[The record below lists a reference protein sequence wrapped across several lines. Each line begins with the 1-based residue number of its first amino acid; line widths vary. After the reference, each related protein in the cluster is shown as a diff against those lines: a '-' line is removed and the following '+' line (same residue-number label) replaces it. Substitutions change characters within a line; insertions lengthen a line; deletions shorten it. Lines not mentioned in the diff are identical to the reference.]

1 MSVGTSELEE
11 HHQVGASPVQR
22 DGGLLGGGVGEGGHR
37 EQRSEMQESR
47 RWRAGHLRR
56 DRSSQSLP
64 KAQAQQQMA
73 ETSILTGYFSALS
86 LTQASYSEA

>member
-56 DRSSQSLP
+56 GRSSQSLP
-64 KAQAQQQMA
+64 KAQAQQQMS